1 MEGKRG
7 RGRPPLET
15 TMNPEWY
22 KIVIEA
28 GKSGKHITNFLMEL
42 GISWD
47 GHYALLQRNRDYSV
61 AVQEYTK
68 LCEDYWYN
76 LAHDSMRKDGGQGFN
91 SRLWS
96 LIVRNKF
103 PNHWSETTKVDMTS
117 QGEKIGTEPIQIEI
131 IRQKTKDD
139 E

>member
-47 GHYALLQRNRDYSV
+47 GHYALLQRNRDYSI

-103 PNHWSETTKVDMTS
+103 PSHWSETTKVDMTS

-131 IRQKTKDD
+131 IRRTTKDD

>member
-22 KIVIEA
+22 KIVIDA
-28 GKSGKHITNFLMEL
+28 GKNGKHITNFLMEL

-47 GHYALLQRNRDYSV
+47 GHYALMNRNRDYSV

-76 LAHDSMRKDGGQGFN
+76 MAHESMRKDGGQGFN

-103 PNHWSETTKVDMTS
+103 PAHWSETTKVDMTS